1 MGACGYTTDSVPIQS
16 GARTRTRRRRVLSF
30 FFSLSFVTLTTTIAT
45 DDAEALA
52 KVGLEEEAADGTA
65 GADGSF
71 GALAKV
77 DG

>member
-1 MGACGYTTDSVPIQS
+1 M
-16 GARTRTRRRRVLSF
+16 LSS
-30 FFSLSFVTLTTTIAT
+30 FSSSSFVALTTTTAP
-45 DDAEALA
+45 DHVEALV